1 MNRGSFIRNIF
12 ALGIGSSIPGRLHNY
27 KKVYLLEC
35 FVAGF
40 QFYHGPAQLEK
51 MRQGDL
57 LDLRREPDNEADK
70 KAIAVYHNLHKIGF
84 IPARDNKTL
93 SRLIDADVIPLVAEI
108 THLEPNAARWENV
121 RIAVSLL
128 KEHRG
133 PLPNHA
139 VYLTQL
145 KEPKYKTLNKGNK
158 PKDWYAIL
166 EKERKTDHFY
176 DLWYNNGPYPDMPAP
191 THNND
196 FIVIRKSRM
205 PAYFRDVY
213 EQHVVTEI
221 IDIDPPYGDKD
232 YMVIKTGFL
241 GNYLEA
247 AKRIEEVY
255 DNKGDNYL
263 ELHFV

>member
-1 MNRGSFIRNIF
+1 MNRASFIRNIF
-12 ALGIGSSIPGRLHNY
+12 ALGAGMHLPRKLSHY
-27 KKVYLLEC
+27 KKIYLHEC

-40 QFYHGPAQLEK
+40 QFYSGPERMVQMK
-51 MRQGDL
+51 KGDL
-57 LDLRREPDNEADK
+57 LELRREPDNEADSR
-70 KAIAVYHNLHKIGF
+70 AIAIYHNLHKIGF

-108 THLEPNAARWENV
+108 THIEPNAARWENV
-121 RIAVSLL
+121 RIAISVL
-128 KEHRG
+128 KEQRG

-166 EKERKTDHFY
+166 EKESKTDHFY
-176 DLWYNNGPYPDMPAP
+176 DLWYGNGPYPDMPAP

-196 FIVIRKSRM
+196 FVVIRKSRM
-205 PAYFRDVY
+205 PAYFREVY
-213 EQHVVTEI
+213 EDHVALPH
-221 IDIDPPYGDKD
+221 IDIEPKWGPRD
-232 YMVIKTGFL
+232 YMVMKTGFL

-247 AKRIEEVY
+247 AQRIEEVY
-255 DNKGDNYL
+255 DKKGNNYL
-263 ELHFV
+263 ELHF

>member
-1 MNRGSFIRNIF
+1 MNRGSFIRNMF
-12 ALGIGSSIPGRLHNY
+12 ALGVGVQLPGKLRNY

-40 QFYHGPAQLEK
+40 QFYNGPQLLSN
-51 MRQGDL
+51 MQTGDL
-57 LDLRREPDNEADK
+57 LELRREPDNEADTR
-70 KAIAVYHNLHKIGF
+70 AIAVYRNLHKIGF

-93 SRLIDADVIPLVAEI
+93 SRLIDADVLPLVAEI

-145 KEPKYKTLNKGNK
+145 KEPKYKTLNQ
-158 PKDWYAIL
+158 PPQPPDWYEIIK
-166 EKERKTDHFY
+166 KECPNHHHYT
-176 DLWYNNGPYPDMPAP
+176 LWYSNGPYPDMPYP

-196 FIVIRKSRM
+196 FVVLRKNTLPAKLKDITRDHLAAHHLDITPKQGPNDYLVLRTGHLRPYLMAATGIRETYDR
-205 PAYFRDVY
+205 
-213 EQHVVTEI
+213 
-221 IDIDPPYGDKD
+221 
-232 YMVIKTGFL
+232 TG
-241 GNYLEA
+241 N
-247 AKRIEEVY
+247 
-255 DNKGDNYL
+255 NYL
-263 ELHFV
+263 ELQFG

>member
-1 MNRGSFIRNIF
+1 MNRGSFIRNIVT
-12 ALGIGSSIPGRLHNY
+12 LGLGAKIPAGFRNY
-27 KKVYLLEC
+27 KKIYLLEC

-40 QFYHGPAQLEK
+40 QFYSGPERLEQMK
-51 MRQGDL
+51 EGDL
-57 LDLRREPDNEADK
+57 LELRREPDNEADSR
-70 KAIAVYHNLHKIGF
+70 AIAVYHNLHKIGF

-108 THLEPNAARWENV
+108 THLEQTAARWENV

-128 KEHRG
+128 KEQRG

-139 VYLTQL
+139 VYLMQL
-145 KEPKYKTLNKGNK
+145 NEPNYKTLNKGNK

-166 EKERKTDHFY
+166 EKESKTDHFY
-176 DLWYNNGPYPDMPAP
+176 SLWYSNGPYPDMPAP

-205 PAYFRDVY
+205 PAYFRDQY
-213 EQHVVTEI
+213 QNHVAVPH
-221 IDIDPPYGDKD
+221 IDIDPPYGAKD
-232 YMVIKTGFL
+232 YIVMKTGFL

-247 AKRIEEVY
+247 ARRIEEVY

>member
-1 MNRGSFIRNIF
+1 MNRGAFIRNIF
-12 ALGIGSSIPGRLHNY
+12 ALGIGTTIPGKIHNY

-40 QFYHGPAQLEK
+40 QFYNGPVQLEK
-51 MRQGDL
+51 MRHGDL
-57 LDLRREPDNEADK
+57 LELRREPDNEADK

-84 IPARDNKTL
+84 IPARDTKTL

-128 KEHRG
+128 KEQRG

-145 KEPKYKTLNKGNK
+145 KEPKYKTLNKGSK
-158 PKDWYAIL
+158 PKDWYKIL
-166 EKERKTDHFY
+166 EDESKTDHFY
-176 DLWYNNGPYPDMPAP
+176 DLWYSNGPYPDMPAP
-191 THNND
+191 THDND
-196 FIVIRKSRM
+196 FVVIRKSRM

-213 EQHVVTEI
+213 EKHVVTNI

-232 YMVIKTGFL
+232 YMVMKTGQL

-255 DNKGDNYL
+255 DHAGNNYL
-263 ELHFV
+263 ELHFS